1 MKLAQLQLSSGEHA
15 FIHVFIHF
23 ANCETLLALSLT
35 GLSGFKVSHFF
46 YLASFKV
53 TSGFYSLCFSFPLLP
68 CVFRVCK
75 VLFEVVLLMLAS

>member
-1 MKLAQLQLSSGEHA
+1 MKLAQLQLSSGEHS

-23 ANCETLLALSLT
+23 ANCETLLAQRT
-35 GLSGFKVSHFF
+35 DFKVSPFF

-75 VLFEVVLLMLAS
+75 VLFEVVPLMLAS